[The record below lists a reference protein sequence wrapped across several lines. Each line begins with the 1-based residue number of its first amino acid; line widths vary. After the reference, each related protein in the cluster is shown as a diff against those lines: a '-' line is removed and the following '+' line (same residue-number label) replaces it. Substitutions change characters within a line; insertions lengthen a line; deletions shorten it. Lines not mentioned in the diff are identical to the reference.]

1 MAFHKALK
9 DLNLLDR
16 FLFAEAMEDPVIMQ
30 MILEIILGR
39 DILLKYPPQ
48 AEKEKRSSPL
58 FRFIRMDVWAMD
70 TEETI
75 YDAEVQ
81 REDTK
86 NLPRRSRLYQGM
98 IDTKLLEPGEV
109 DFDRMNDVY
118 TIMIAPFDLFGKGR
132 YRYTFRMRCDE
143 EPEIALEDGA
153 CRIFLNTRG
162 TDPAGVSEELI
173 ELLRYIEH
181 TTEEVSSSCRS
192 QKIQELQRRIAM
204 IKSSEEIGVKYMQEW
219 EEKIIEKRRAREEG
233 LAEGRAEGRAEGLAE
248 GRAEGREYQMFLMIR
263 RKMIKGCSAGETA
276 DILEE
281 DPEHVGKVYEFL
293 RDRMDQSEEES
304 WKEWIRLKKQGK

>member
-30 MILEIILGR
+30 TILEIILGK

-70 TEETI
+70 MEDTV

-81 REDTK
+81 KEDTK
-86 NLPRRSRLYQGM
+86 NLPRRSRLYQS
-98 IDTKLLEPGEV
+98 
-109 DFDRMNDVY
+109 
-118 TIMIAPFDLFGKGR
+118 MIAPFDLFGKDL

-143 EPEIALEDGA
+143 DPGIDLDDGA
-153 CRIFLNTRG
+153 ARIFLNTRG
-162 TDPAGVSEELI
+162 KDPLGVSEELI

-192 QKIQELQRRIAM
+192 GKIRELQRRIAM

-219 EEKIIEKRRAREEG
+219 EEKVIEQRRAREEG
-233 LAEGRAEGRAEGLAE
+233 VAEGRVEGAEHKLFVQI
-248 GRAEGREYQMFLMIR
+248 YKKLS
-263 RKMIKGCSAGETA
+263 KGCSLSATA
-276 DILEE
+276 DSLEE
-281 DPEHVGKVYEFL
+281 EIPDIQDMYDFL
-293 RDRMDQSEEES
+293 KPRKTQTVEES
-304 WKEWIRLKKQGK
+304 WKDWLASGGRQSLASPGSRVTTP

>member
-30 MILEIILGR
+30 TILEIILGK

-70 TEETI
+70 AEDTV

-81 REDTK
+81 KEDTK
-86 NLPRRSRLYQGM
+86 NLPKRSRLYQSM
-98 IDTKLLEPGEV
+98 IDTKLLDPGEV
-109 DFDRMNDVY
+109 DFGRMNNVY
-118 TIMIAPFDLFGKGR
+118 TIMIAPFDLFGKGL

-143 EPEIALEDGA
+143 DPGIALDDGA
-153 CRIFLNTRG
+153 ARIFLNTRG
-162 TDPAGVSEELI
+162 KDPSGVSEELI

-181 TTEEVSSSCRS
+181 TTEKV
-192 QKIQELQRRIAM
+192 
-204 IKSSEEIGVKYMQEW
+204 
-219 EEKIIEKRRAREEG
+219 IEQRRAREEG
-233 LAEGRAEGRAEGLAE
+233 VAEGRAEGEEHKLFVQI
-248 GRAEGREYQMFLMIR
+248 YKKLS
-263 RKMIKGCSAGETA
+263 KGCSLSATA
-276 DILEE
+276 DSLEE
-281 DPEHVGKVYEFL
+281 EIPDIQDMYDFL
-293 RDRMDQSEEES
+293 KPRKTQTVEES
-304 WKEWIRLKKQGK
+304 WKDWLASGGRQSLASPGSRVTTP

>member
-30 MILEIILGR
+30 TILEIILGK

-70 TEETI
+70 MEDTV

-81 REDTK
+81 KEDTK
-86 NLPRRSRLYQGM
+86 NLPRRSRLYQS
-98 IDTKLLEPGEV
+98 
-109 DFDRMNDVY
+109 
-118 TIMIAPFDLFGKGR
+118 MIAPFDLFGKDL

-143 EPEIALEDGA
+143 DPGIALDDGA
-153 CRIFLNTRG
+153 ARIFLNTRG
-162 TDPAGVSEELI
+162 KDPLGVSEELI

-192 QKIQELQRRIAM
+192 GKIRELQCRIAM

-219 EEKIIEKRRAREEG
+219 EEKVIEQRRAREEG
-233 LAEGRAEGRAEGLAE
+233 VAEGRVEGAEHKLFVQI
-248 GRAEGREYQMFLMIR
+248 YKKLS
-263 RKMIKGCSAGETA
+263 KGCSLSATA
-276 DILEE
+276 DSLEE
-281 DPEHVGKVYEFL
+281 EIPDIQDMYDFL
-293 RDRMDQSEEES
+293 KPRKTQTVEES
-304 WKEWIRLKKQGK
+304 WKDWLASGGRQSLASPGSRVTTP

>member
-30 MILEIILGR
+30 TILEIILGK

-70 TEETI
+70 AEDTV

-81 REDTK
+81 KEDTK
-86 NLPRRSRLYQGM
+86 NLPKRSRLYQSM
-98 IDTKLLEPGEV
+98 IDTKLLDPGEV
-109 DFDRMNDVY
+109 DFGRMNNVY
-118 TIMIAPFDLFGKGR
+118 TIMIAPFDLFGKGL

-143 EPEIALEDGA
+143 DPGIALDDGA
-153 CRIFLNTRG
+153 ARIFLNTRG
-162 TDPAGVSEELI
+162 KDPSGVSEELI

-192 QKIQELQRRIAM
+192 GKIRELQRRIAM

-219 EEKIIEKRRAREEG
+219 EEKVIEQRRAREEG
-233 LAEGRAEGRAEGLAE
+233 VAEGRAEGEEHKLFVQI
-248 GRAEGREYQMFLMIR
+248 YKKLS
-263 RKMIKGCSAGETA
+263 KGCSLSAAA
-276 DILEE
+276 DSLEE
-281 DPEHVGKVYEFL
+281 EIPDIQDMYDFL
-293 RDRMDQSEEES
+293 KPRKTQTVEES
-304 WKEWIRLKKQGK
+304 WKDWLASGGRQSLASPGSRVTTP

>member
-30 MILEIILGR
+30 TILEFILGK

-70 TEETI
+70 MEDTV

-81 REDTK
+81 KEDTK
-86 NLPRRSRLYQGM
+86 NLPRRSRLYQS
-98 IDTKLLEPGEV
+98 
-109 DFDRMNDVY
+109 
-118 TIMIAPFDLFGKGR
+118 MIAPFDLFGKDL

-143 EPEIALEDGA
+143 DPGIALDDGA
-153 CRIFLNTRG
+153 ARIFLNTRG
-162 TDPAGVSEELI
+162 KDPLGVSEELI

-192 QKIQELQRRIAM
+192 GKIRELQRRIAM

-219 EEKIIEKRRAREEG
+219 EEKVIEQRRAREEG
-233 LAEGRAEGRAEGLAE
+233 VAEGRVEGAEHKLFVQI
-248 GRAEGREYQMFLMIR
+248 YKKLS
-263 RKMIKGCSAGETA
+263 KGCSLSATA
-276 DILEE
+276 DSLEE
-281 DPEHVGKVYEFL
+281 EIPDIQDMYDFL
-293 RDRMDQSEEES
+293 KPRKTQTVEES
-304 WKEWIRLKKQGK
+304 WKDWLASGGRQSLASPGSRVTTP

>member
-1 MAFHKALK
+1 MAFRKALK

-16 FLFAEAMEDPVIMQ
+16 FLFAEAMEDSVIMQ

-39 DILLKYPPQ
+39 DILLKYPSQ

-233 LAEGRAEGRAEGLAE
+233 LAEGRAEGR
-248 GRAEGREYQMFLMIR
+248 EYQMFLMIR

-293 RDRMDQSEEES
+293 RDRTDQSEEES

>member
-30 MILEIILGR
+30 TILEIILGK

-70 TEETI
+70 AEDTV

-81 REDTK
+81 KEDTK
-86 NLPRRSRLYQGM
+86 NLPRRSRLYQS
-98 IDTKLLEPGEV
+98 
-109 DFDRMNDVY
+109 
-118 TIMIAPFDLFGKGR
+118 MIAPFDLFGKDL

-143 EPEIALEDGA
+143 DPGIALDDGA
-153 CRIFLNTRG
+153 ARIFLNTRG
-162 TDPAGVSEELI
+162 KDPLGVSEELI

-192 QKIQELQRRIAM
+192 GKIRELQCRIAM

-219 EEKIIEKRRAREEG
+219 EEKVIEQRRAREEG
-233 LAEGRAEGRAEGLAE
+233 VAEGRAEGEEHKLFVQI
-248 GRAEGREYQMFLMIR
+248 YKKLS
-263 RKMIKGCSAGETA
+263 KGCSLSATA
-276 DILEE
+276 DSLEE
-281 DPEHVGKVYEFL
+281 EIPDIQDMYDFL
-293 RDRMDQSEEES
+293 KPRKTQTVEES
-304 WKEWIRLKKQGK
+304 WKDWLASGGRQSLASPGSRVTTP

>member
-30 MILEIILGR
+30 TILEIILGK

-70 TEETI
+70 MEDTV

-81 REDTK
+81 KEDTK
-86 NLPRRSRLYQGM
+86 NLPRRSRLYQS
-98 IDTKLLEPGEV
+98 
-109 DFDRMNDVY
+109 
-118 TIMIAPFDLFGKGR
+118 MIAPFDLFGKDL

-143 EPEIALEDGA
+143 DPGIALDDGA
-153 CRIFLNTRG
+153 ARIFLNTRG
-162 TDPAGVSEELI
+162 KDPLGVSEELI

-192 QKIQELQRRIAM
+192 RKIRELQRRIAM

-219 EEKIIEKRRAREEG
+219 EEKVIEQRRAREEG
-233 LAEGRAEGRAEGLAE
+233 VAEGRAEGEEHKLFVQI
-248 GRAEGREYQMFLMIR
+248 YKKLS
-263 RKMIKGCSAGETA
+263 KGCSLSATA
-276 DILEE
+276 DSLEE
-281 DPEHVGKVYEFL
+281 EIPDIQDMYDFL
-293 RDRMDQSEEES
+293 KPRKTQTVEES
-304 WKEWIRLKKQGK
+304 WKDWLACGGRQSLASPGSRVTTP